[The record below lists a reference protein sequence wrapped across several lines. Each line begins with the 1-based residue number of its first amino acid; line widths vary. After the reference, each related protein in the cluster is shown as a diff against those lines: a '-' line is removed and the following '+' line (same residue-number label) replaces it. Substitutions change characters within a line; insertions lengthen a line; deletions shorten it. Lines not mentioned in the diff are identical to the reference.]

1 VEENPEQQNQREV
14 LRFDRKPKRTSSHP
28 IGQNRTMSKE
38 QLIDSIQG
46 CLSSAERHFQN
57 YKVQQFDS
65 MIQNPEECDPNGLSQ
80 PPLPGEDVQEAETE
94 APSLPPEAE
103 TVAKEHDLREFL
115 IGTIAANAPLGVE
128 DLHQFT
134 SEGGY
139 NQAQVL
145 EAITYLVED
154 GILDN
159 AAEVLSLTSRGETEW
174 ETIRADFSF

>member
-1 VEENPEQQNQREV
+1 
-14 LRFDRKPKRTSSHP
+14 
-28 IGQNRTMSKE
+28 MSKE

-65 MIQNPEECDPNGLSQ
+65 MIQNPEECDPLEIVREMQRFQTFFDNAQALVNGLSQ